1 MTSIEKLISGIEE
14 ELEAAWQLP
23 MSGGKVLV
31 DTKNIMKMINNVKE
45 NLPMEI
51 VQAKKIVQDRSE
63 IIDRAR
69 TEAEAIMKTSEE
81 KVRQLINQN
90 EIVKASQAKAET
102 IINEATEQAKSLKK
116 SSDEYAINIMKDL
129 DEAVTNSLS
138 EIRKVRNML
147 QNKK

>member
-1 MTSIEKLISGIEE
+1 MTSIEKLIAGIEE

-31 DTKNIMKMINNVKE
+31 DTKNIMKMINEVKE

-69 TEAEAIMKTSEE
+69 AEAETSEE
-81 KVRQLINQN
+81 KVKQLINQN
-90 EIVKASQAKAET
+90 EIVKASKAQAEA
-102 IINEATEQAKSLKK
+102 IINEATDQAKSLKK
-116 SSDEYAINIMKDL
+116 SSDEYAVNIMKDL
-129 DEAVTNSLS
+129 DDAVTNSLA
-138 EIRKVRNML
+138 EIRKVRSML

>member
-1 MTSIEKLISGIEE
+1 MTSIEKLIAGIEE

-31 DTKNIMKMINNVKE
+31 DTKNIMKMINEVKE

-69 TEAEAIMKTSEE
+69 AEAETIMKTSEE
-81 KVRQLINQN
+81 KVKQLINQN
-90 EIVKASQAKAET
+90 EIVKASKAQAKA
-102 IINEATEQAKSLKK
+102 IINEATDQAKSLKK
-116 SSDEYAINIMKDL
+116 SSDEYAVNIMKDL
-129 DEAVTNSLS
+129 DDAVTNSLA
-138 EIRKVRNML
+138 EIRKVRSML

>member
-1 MTSIEKLISGIEE
+1 MTSIEKLIAGIEE

-69 TEAEAIMKTSEE
+69 VEAEAIMKTSEE

-116 SSDEYAINIMKDL
+116 SSDEYAVNIMKDL
-129 DEAVTNSLS
+129 DEAVANSLS

>member
-116 SSDEYAINIMKDL
+116 SSDEYAVNIMKDL

>member
-1 MTSIEKLISGIEE
+1 MTSIVQLIAGIEE

-31 DTKNIMKMINNVKE
+31 DTKNIMKMINEVKE

-69 TEAEAIMKTSEE
+69 AEAETIMKTSEE
-81 KVRQLINQN
+81 KVKQLINQN
-90 EIVKASQAKAET
+90 EIVKASKAQAEA

-116 SSDEYAINIMKDL
+116 SSDEYAVNIMKDL
-129 DEAVTNSLS
+129 DDAVTNSLA
-138 EIRKVRNML
+138 EIRKVRSML

>member
-1 MTSIEKLISGIEE
+1 MTSIEKLIAGIEE

-31 DTKNIMKMINNVKE
+31 DTKNIMKMINEVKE

-69 TEAEAIMKTSEE
+69 AEAETIMKTSEE
-81 KVRQLINQN
+81 KVKQLINQN
-90 EIVKASQAKAET
+90 EIVKASKAQAEA
-102 IINEATEQAKSLKK
+102 IINEATDQAKTLKK
-116 SSDEYAINIMKDL
+116 SSDEYAVNIMKDL
-129 DEAVTNSLS
+129 DDAVTNSLA
-138 EIRKVRNML
+138 EIRKVRSML

>member
-31 DTKNIMKMINNVKE
+31 DTKNIMKMINDVKE

-69 TEAEAIMKTSEE
+69 AEAETIMKTSEE
-81 KVRQLINQN
+81 KVKQLINSN
-90 EIVKASQAKAET
+90 LNAFLTLSYLCHYSV
-102 IINEATEQAKSLKK
+102 NLYFLFG
-116 SSDEYAINIMKDL
+116 DF
-129 DEAVTNSLS
+129 SLS
-138 EIRKVRNML
+138 SVVSIL
-147 QNKK
+147 PS

>member
-1 MTSIEKLISGIEE
+1 MTSIEKLIAGIEE

-31 DTKNIMKMINNVKE
+31 DTKNIMKMINEVKE

-69 TEAEAIMKTSEE
+69 AEAETSSGAEAAIGANAAWNRGESNADRR
-81 KVRQLINQN
+81 VP
-90 EIVKASQAKAET
+90 A
-102 IINEATEQAKSLKK
+102 
-116 SSDEYAINIMKDL
+116 
-129 DEAVTNSLS
+129 
-138 EIRKVRNML
+138 
-147 QNKK
+147 

>member
-1 MTSIEKLISGIEE
+1 MTSIEKLIAGIEE

-31 DTKNIMKMINNVKE
+31 DTKNIMKMINDVKE
-45 NLPMEI
+45 NLPME
-51 VQAKKIVQDRSE
+51 IVQDRSE

-69 TEAEAIMKTSEE
+69 TEAETIMKTSEE
-81 KVRQLINQN
+81 KVKQLINQN
-90 EIVKASQAKAET
+90 EIVKASKAQAEA

-116 SSDEYAINIMKDL
+116 SSDEYAVNLMKDL
-129 DEAVTNSLS
+129 DDAVTNSLA
-138 EIRKVRNML
+138 EIRKVRSML

>member
-1 MTSIEKLISGIEE
+1 
-14 ELEAAWQLP
+14 
-23 MSGGKVLV
+23 
-31 DTKNIMKMINNVKE
+31 MINDVKE

-69 TEAEAIMKTSEE
+69 TEAESIMKTSEE

-90 EIVKASQAKAET
+90 EIVKASKAQAEA
-102 IINEATEQAKSLKK
+102 IINEATEQARSLKK
-116 SSDEYAINIMKDL
+116 SSDEYAVNIMKDL
-129 DEAVTNSLS
+129 DDAVTNSLS
-138 EIRKVRNML
+138 EIRKVRSML

>member
-1 MTSIEKLISGIEE
+1 MTSIEKLISGIEV

-69 TEAEAIMKTSEE
+69 AEAESIMKTSEE
-81 KVRQLINQN
+81 KVRQLITQN
-90 EIVKASQAKAET
+90 EIVKASKAQAEA
-102 IINEATEQAKSLKK
+102 IINEATEQARSLKK
-116 SSDEYAINIMKDL
+116 SSDEYAVNIMKDL
-129 DEAVTNSLS
+129 DDAVTNSLS
-138 EIRKVRNML
+138 EIRKVRSML

>member
-116 SSDEYAINIMKDL
+116 SSDEYAVNIIKDL